1 VGKRMVEDRVPVDRS
16 RPVPASRP
24 RVLLGI
30 GDGSLQ
36 EEVLDYLDRD
46 PRVDV
51 VGAVSEPDRLAKLIA
66 DAFPDVTVV
75 CPDLS
80 RQVHPSTGGRAGA
93 IIVVAEEM
101 SVPIL
106 REAIEAGARGV
117 FGWPEERADLA
128 RTVAELSSQDPFA
141 RADRGQVIAVYGAR
155 GGAGATFVATHVAA
169 ALADRG
175 RHCALVDLD
184 ADFAGL
190 TVALGMGADDPVR
203 TIGALVPV
211 VDELSPEH
219 LDDALFRHPRGFSVL
234 FGGAEEEESV
244 AIPVGLYRGAIGLLA
259 GTFDTIVLHLP
270 RSFDN
275 VTRAGVEIAD
285 RVLLVSTLDLFS
297 LYGARRAI
305 AALGLN
311 EPAGRC
317 RLVINRMA
325 RASVTPRD
333 VQRILGIEDWVGV
346 RFDSAIARAQ
356 DRGELLPKR
365 SRRAGADMRSLVTQ
379 LDSWPRPDDGLGEV

>member
-1 VGKRMVEDRVPVDRS
+1 VGKSMVEGRVPVDRP
-16 RPVPASRP
+16 RPGSSSRP

-30 GDGSLQ
+30 GDMSLQ

-46 PRVDV
+46 PRIEV

-66 DAFPDVTVV
+66 DAAPNVTVV

-80 RQVHPSTGGRAGA
+80 RQVHPSIGGRAGA

-106 REAIEAGARGV
+106 REAIDAGAQGV

-128 RTVAELSSQDPFA
+128 RTVAELPSHDPLG
-141 RADRGQVIAVYGAR
+141 RAARGQVIAVYGAR

-175 RHCALVDLD
+175 RSCALVDLD
-184 ADFAGL
+184 TDFAGL
-190 TVALGMGADDPVR
+190 TVALGIGADDPVR
-203 TIGALVPV
+203 TFGDLVPV

-219 LDDALFRHPRGFSVL
+219 LEDALFRHRRGFSVL
-234 FGGAEEEESV
+234 FGAAEGTEGA
-244 AIPVGLYRGAIGLLA
+244 AIPVGLYRGSVGLLA
-259 GTFDTIVLHLP
+259 GTFDAIVLHLP
-270 RSFDN
+270 RALDN
-275 VTRAGVEIAD
+275 VTRAGVGIAD
-285 RVLLVSTLDLFS
+285 KVLLVSTLDLFS

-305 AALGLN
+305 AALGLK

-333 VQRILGIEDWVGV
+333 VQRVLGIEDWAGV
-346 RFDSAIARAQ
+346 RFDSAVARAQ
-356 DRGELLPKR
+356 DRGELLPAR
-365 SRRAGADMRSLVTQ
+365 SRRAGADMRSLVAQ
-379 LDSWPRPDDGLGEV
+379 LDSWPPPDDGIGEA